1 MAIFMAK
8 TTSRW
13 LGCSRLDRPTWK
25 VSSGSYHTTMH
36 GRVCLRTILV
46 HSRHLSR
53 VPEMAIFMDKWLF
66 LGQNTGRWV
75 PPANCLMCHI
85 TSHYMAKHVS
95 GPFVPSQC
103 TLIALEGGLNKHAPK
118 SSCYLRVVPVR
129 WVPSWNCLM
138 SHITSHCMATEW
150 IADLVL
156 KEYSYICY
164 SILKQAKICESTIN
178 VQNTH
183 NSLIK

>member
-1 MAIFMAK
+1 MGEYA
-8 TTSRW
+8 
-13 LGCSRLDRPTWK
+13 LGPFWSIPGTYP
-25 VSSGSYHTTMH
+25 G
-36 GRVCLRTILV
+36 
-46 HSRHLSR
+46 
-53 VPEMAIFMDKWLF
+53 FQKWLF
-66 LGQNTGRWV
+66 SWINGYFWVKIQGGGVVQNMSIFGSKYSYYCRVVPGRLV

-138 SHITSHCMATEW
+138 SHITPHCMATEW

-164 SILKQAKICESTIN
+164 SIWNQAKICESTIN

-183 NSLIK
+183 NLLIK